1 MRRTIFWVSIVFA
14 VGATGA
20 AASDAEGT
28 FDSPWELPDS
38 IIVTANR
45 FGLSSRQSV
54 WPVSVV
60 VLENI
65 GAQSSLDAALEGE
78 SGADIRNSSG
88 DGSIATLS
96 NWGVFNRH
104 MLLLYNGRV
113 VKDYSLGGFNLS
125 DFSIEE
131 FERVEMLKGPQSAFY
146 GSDAVGGVVNLIS
159 KSSLID
165 RIDITTKYGSLGYR
179 HHHVDLARKVGAVGV
194 GAFAEFASTDNRRA
208 NAGMKHTI
216 LGVRSD
222 CLSDNN
228 RHRLSFSARYF
239 DDSLGVPGPVP
250 DLRWVPIY
258 GNEESSS
265 LTARQEDENYSF
277 DAQYRFFH
285 EGIGQFQLDLFWEKK
300 NLHYNSLY
308 NYPSYYPIIDTLVDP
323 PDTSQNVDSV
333 DVHATSIYNKRS
345 SGVNARIMKRM
356 EALSLAGGIDWLSGS
371 LAATSYDSSIGTNI
385 EGPYAPFAYEFTTFN
400 FWSGRQNQFDVWG
413 NVELKTDKLSKRGW
427 PFRFDLSG
435 RLQLVRNR
443 QTQPSYNVGLIY
455 SPAPFLRFKLGYA
468 YAYRLPTIA
477 EQFADDV
484 FTAGNTDLSPETAR
498 TLQATLAIS
507 PPGETMS
514 TELTVFHQKIDSL
527 IQYRYDAVLFRSI
540 PRNVEQF
547 KSTGLDVSLRLKAG
561 RNLSLQW
568 NGVLQKAEQ
577 SIENGQNLVE
587 AYYVPDIKWRADLD
601 GSFTRLSG
609 NVNVTYTSSRTVT
622 LFDGSRKE
630 IGKVYE
636 LGMHIGMRVTDHID
650 LSFVGYDLTD
660 EHCPDQFGFTAGDGD
675 YPGLGRRFIL
685 EARLSL
691 L

>member
-1 MRRTIFWVSIVFA
+1 MWRTLFWVSIVIA

-20 AASDAEGT
+20 AASDGEGT
-28 FDSPWELPDS
+28 FDSPWVLPDS

-45 FGLSSRQSV
+45 FGLSSGQSV

-60 VLENI
+60 ILEDV
-65 GAQSSLDAALEGE
+65 GAQSSLDAALEGKA
-78 SGADIRNSSG
+78 GVDIRNSSG
-88 DGSIATLS
+88 DGSLATLS

-125 DFSIEE
+125 DFSAEE
-131 FERVEMLKGPQSAFY
+131 LERVEILKGPQSAFY

-159 KSSLID
+159 KSSLVD
-165 RIDITTKYGSLGYR
+165 RVEVTTKYGSLGY
-179 HHHVDLARKVGAVGV
+179 HQYHLDLARKVGAVGV

-208 NAGMKHTI
+208 NAGMQHTI
-216 LGVRSD
+216 IGVRSD
-222 CLSDNN
+222 YLSDNN

-250 DLRWVPIY
+250 DLRWVPVY

-265 LTARQEDENYSF
+265 LTAHQEDENYSY
-277 DAQYRFFH
+277 DAQYRFFD
-285 EGIGQFQLDLFWEKK
+285 EGIGEFQLDLFWEKK
-300 NLHYNSLY
+300 NLDYSSLY
-308 NYPSYYPIIDTLVDP
+308 NYPWYYTIIDTLVDP

-333 DVHATSIYNKRS
+333 DVHASSIYNKRS
-345 SGVNARIMKRM
+345 SGVNARFMKKM

-371 LAATSYDSSIGTNI
+371 LAATSHDSSLGTNI
-385 EGPYAPFAYEFTTFN
+385 EGPFAPYTYEFTTYN
-400 FWSGRQNQFDVWG
+400 FWSGRQNQFDIWG
-413 NVELKTDKLSKRGW
+413 NVALQANEFVGEGLPL
-427 PFRFDLSG
+427 RFDLSG
-435 RLQLVRNR
+435 RLQFVRNR
-443 QTQPSYNVGLIY
+443 QTQPSYNIGLIY
-455 SPAPFLRFKLGYA
+455 SPAPFLKFKLGYA

-484 FTAGNTDLSPETAR
+484 FTAGNTELSPETAR
-498 TLQATLAIS
+498 TLQATLAVT
-507 PPGETMS
+507 PAGKNMS
-514 TELTVFHQKIDSL
+514 AELTVFHQKIDSL
-527 IQYRYDAVLFRSI
+527 IQYRYDATIFRSV
-540 PRNVEQF
+540 PLNVEQF
-547 KSTGLDVSLRLKAG
+547 KSTGLDASLRLKAG
-561 RNLSLQW
+561 RYLSVRW

-577 SIENGQNLVE
+577 SVENGRNLVQ

-601 GSFTRLSG
+601 GSFARLTG
-609 NVNVTYTSSRTVT
+609 NVNVTYTSGRTIT
-622 LFDGSRKE
+622 LFDGSRKD

-636 LGMHIGMRVTDHID
+636 VGMRVGVRVSRYVNVSLT
-650 LSFVGYDLTD
+650 GYDLTD
-660 EHCPDQFGFTAGDGD
+660 QGRPDQFGFTDGDGD

>member
-1 MRRTIFWVSIVFA
+1 MWRTLFWVSIVIA

-20 AASDAEGT
+20 TASDGEGT

-45 FGLSSRQSV
+45 FGLSSGQSV

-60 VLENI
+60 ILENV
-65 GAQSSLDAALEGE
+65 GAQSSLDAALEGKA
-78 SGADIRNSSG
+78 GVDIRNYSG

-125 DFSIEE
+125 DFSVEE

-159 KSSLID
+159 KSSLVERVD
-165 RIDITTKYGSLGYR
+165 VTTKYGNLGYQQYR
-179 HHHVDLARKVGAVGV
+179 FDLARKVGAVGI

-208 NAGMKHTI
+208 NAGMQHTI
-216 LGVRSD
+216 IGVRSD
-222 CLSDNN
+222 YLSGNN

-277 DAQYRFFH
+277 DGQYRFFD
-285 EGIGQFQLDLFWEKK
+285 EGIGEFQLDLFWEKK

-308 NYPSYYPIIDTLVDP
+308 NYPWYYTIVDTLVDP

-333 DVHATSIYNKRS
+333 DVYATSIYNKRS
-345 SGVNARIMKRM
+345 SGISGRFMK
-356 EALSLAGGIDWLSGS
+356 ETGDLSLAGGIDWLSGS
-371 LAATSYDSSIGTNI
+371 LRATGLDSSLGTNI
-385 EGPYAPFAYEFTTFN
+385 EGPFAPYTYEFTTHN
-400 FWSGRQNQFDVWG
+400 FWSGRQNQFDIWG
-413 NVELKTDKLSKRGW
+413 NVALQAGELFEGGL
-427 PFRFDLSG
+427 PLRFDVSG
-435 RLQLVRNR
+435 RLQFVRNR
-443 QTQPSYNVGLIY
+443 QTQPSYNVGLVY
-455 SPAPFLRFKLGYA
+455 FPASFLKFKLGYA

-484 FTAGNTDLSPETAR
+484 FTAGNTDLNPETAR
-498 TLQATLAIS
+498 TLQATLAVT
-507 PPGETMS
+507 PAGKNMNA
-514 TELTVFHQKIDSL
+514 ELTVFHQKIDSL
-527 IQYRYDAVLFRSI
+527 IQYRYDATIFRSI
-540 PRNVEQF
+540 PLNVEQF
-547 KSTGLDVSLRLKAG
+547 KSTGLDASLRLKAS
-561 RNLSLQW
+561 RNLSVQW

-577 SIENGQNLVE
+577 SIENGQNLVK

-601 GSFTRLSG
+601 GSFARLTG
-609 NVNVTYTSSRTVT
+609 NVNVTYTSSRTIT
-622 LFDGSRKE
+622 LFDGSRKD

-636 LGMHIGMRVTDHID
+636 LGMHFGVRVNRYVNVN
-650 LSFVGYDLTD
+650 LAGYDLAD
-660 EHCPDQFGFTAGDGD
+660 QGRPDQFGFTAGDGD

-685 EARLSL
+685 KARLSL

>member
-1 MRRTIFWVSIVFA
+1 MWRTLFWVSIVIA

-20 AASDAEGT
+20 AASDGEGT

-45 FGLSSRQSV
+45 FGLSSGQSV

-60 VLENI
+60 ILENV
-65 GAQSSLDAALEGE
+65 GAQSSLNAALEGKA
-78 SGADIRNSSG
+78 GVDIRNSSG

-125 DFSIEE
+125 DFSVGE

-159 KSSLID
+159 KSSLVD
-165 RIDITTKYGSLGYR
+165 RIVVTTKYGSLGYR
-179 HHHVDLARKVGAVGV
+179 QYRFDLARKVSAVGV
-194 GAFAEFASTDNRRA
+194 GAFAEFASTDNCRA
-208 NAGMKHTI
+208 NAGMQHTI
-216 LGVRSD
+216 IGVRSD
-222 CLSDNN
+222 YLSDNN

-239 DDSLGVPGPVP
+239 DDSLGAPGPVP
-250 DLRWVPIY
+250 DSSSIPVY
-258 GNEESSS
+258 GNRESSS
-265 LTARQEDENYSF
+265 LTAHQEDENYSF
-277 DAQYRFFH
+277 DGQYRFFD
-285 EGIGQFQLDLFWEKK
+285 EGFGEFQLDLFWEKK
-300 NLHYNSLY
+300 NLAYK
-308 NYPSYYPIIDTLVDP
+308 TL
-323 PDTSQNVDSV
+323 SKHWFGSA
-333 DVHATSIYNKRS
+333 DVYSRSIYNKRS
-345 SGVNARIMKRM
+345 SGVNARFMK
-356 EALSLAGGIDWLSGS
+356 EIGELSAAGGIDWLSGS
-371 LAATSYDSSIGTNI
+371 LAASSNDSIVVSGAQEPDTNSYN
-385 EGPYAPFAYEFTTFN
+385 Y
-400 FWSGRQNQFDVWG
+400 WSGRQNQFDVWG
-413 NVELKTDKLSKRGW
+413 NVALQANEFVGAGLPL
-427 PFRFDLSG
+427 RFDLSG
-435 RLQLVRNR
+435 RLQFVRNR

-455 SPAPFLRFKLGYA
+455 SPTAFLKFKLGYA
-468 YAYRLPTIA
+468 YAFRLPTIA

-484 FTAGNTDLSPETAR
+484 FTAGNTELSPEEAR

-507 PPGETMS
+507 PTGETVNA
-514 TELTVFHQKIDSL
+514 ELTVFHQKIDSL
-527 IQYRYDAVLFRSI
+527 IQYRYDATIFRSI
-540 PRNVEQF
+540 PLNVEQF
-547 KSTGLDVSLRLKAG
+547 KSTGLDASLRLKAG
-561 RNLSLQW
+561 CNLSLQW

-601 GSFTRLSG
+601 GSFARLTG
-609 NVNVTYTSSRTVT
+609 NVNVTYTSSRTIT
-622 LFDGSRKE
+622 LFDGSHKD

-636 LGMHIGMRVTDHID
+636 VGMHVGVQVNEYVN
-650 LSFVGYDLTD
+650 LSLAGYDLAD
-660 EHCPDQFGFTAGDGD
+660 KGRPDQFGFTAGDGD